1 MSCESIMRTFLIGL
15 KINQKL
21 IIMFLSISLIL
32 IITGFVALQ
41 VSFSIYEEQLY
52 RQAAEFLI
60 LLSEMVDIRLN
71 KIEQISFD
79 ILSSKEV
86 QEYLAIVRRDGNS
99 YNQYE
104 VLNNFDK
111 KMLTWFFNE
120 NYISS
125 VNVVDIKNNQYS
137 WGRNTVRID
146 PKRLEFIWKQ
156 AIRRKGGMVWI
167 GPSDFDHFVVAAR
180 MVRSIPNLELENLG
194 LIVIRIDPEKLFNNF
209 SNRKLTSEDELNFVI
224 LSTDGVVIYQ
234 KDNHQFLF
242 NELIYRMNKKMGYFI
257 DNIQGEKYLITYV
270 TSQWTNWKFV
280 NLLPYTSIFKNII
293 AVHTIL
299 VLVYVGVFV
308 LVVYLSF
315 LFSRGITKPF
325 KRLTNKMKM
334 VEKGEFEKIAQM
346 GVSIKKQGDEIA
358 ELEYNFHL
366 MVDKINTLIKEN
378 YLKQIAI
385 KESQFKALQAQINPH
400 FLYNTLDS
408 INWMARF
415 NKQYQIASMVKALGS
430 LLRNSISN
438 KSEIISLKEEMK
450 ILEDYIIIQKY
461 RYGERLKFSMDI
473 PQDYWECMIP
483 KLSLQPIVENSIQY
497 GLEKI
502 VGVCEIKVWIEPLE
516 KELKIWIE
524 DNGPGMDKDF
534 VEKLNRGEIESRG
547 SGIGIKNINERI
559 KIIFGLEYGVN
570 VSSVL
575 GEGTK
580 VCIFIP
586 CRRSDDFV

>member
-1 MSCESIMRTFLIGL
+1 MWIYMKKFFTNL

-21 IIMFLSISLIL
+21 IIMFFSISLIL
-32 IITGFVALQ
+32 ITTGFTALQ
-41 VSFSIYEEQLY
+41 LSFNIYEEQLY
-52 RQAAEFLI
+52 QKSAEFLI

-71 KIEQISFD
+71 KIDQISFD

-86 QEYLAIVRRDGNS
+86 QEYLAIVRHDDNS
-99 YNQYE
+99 YNEYE
-104 VLNNFDK
+104 VLNNFNK
-111 KMLTWFFNE
+111 KMLTWFFDE

-125 VNVVDIKNNQYS
+125 INIVDIKGNQYS
-137 WGRNTVRID
+137 WGRDTAKID
-146 PKRLEFIWKQ
+146 PKRLDFIRNQ
-156 AIRRKGGMVWI
+156 AIQREGGIVWI
-167 GPSDFDHFVVAAR
+167 GPCRFDPFIIAAR
-180 MVRSIPNLELENLG
+180 VVRSIPKLELENLG
-194 LIVIRIDPEKLFNNF
+194 LVIIRIDPEKLFNNF
-209 SNRKLTSEDELNFVI
+209 SNRRLTSEYDLNFAI
-224 LSTDGVVIYQ
+224 LSPNGVIYQ
-234 KDNHQFLF
+234 KNNHQFLF
-242 NELIYRMNKKMGYFI
+242 NELVYRMNKKMGYFI
-257 DNIQGEKYLITYV
+257 GNIQGEKYLITYV
-270 TSQWTNWKFV
+270 TSQWTSWKFV
-280 NLLPYTSIFKNII
+280 NLLPYSSIFKNII
-293 AVHTIL
+293 VVHTIL
-299 VLVYVGVFV
+299 VLVYVGIFV
-308 LVVYLSF
+308 LVIYLSL
-315 LFSRGITKPF
+315 LFSSEITKPF
-325 KRLTNKMKM
+325 RRLTNKMKM
-334 VEKGEFEKIAQM
+334 VEKGEFEKIAPM
-346 GVSIKKQGDEIA
+346 GVNIKRQGDEIA

-438 KSEIISLKEEMK
+438 KSEIITLKEEMK

-461 RYGERLKFSMDI
+461 RYGERLSFSMDI
-473 PQDYWECMIP
+473 PQDYWEYMIP

-502 VGVCEIKVWIEPLE
+502 LGVCEIKVWIEPLE
-516 KELKIWIE
+516 KGLKIWVE

-534 VEKLNRGEIESRG
+534 VEKLNKGEIEPRG

-559 KIIFGLEYGVN
+559 KIMFGMDYGINVN
-570 VSSVL
+570 SAL

-586 CRRSDDFV
+586 YKRGDEFV

>member
-1 MSCESIMRTFLIGL
+1 MWIYMKKFFANL

-21 IIMFLSISLIL
+21 IIMFFSISLIL
-32 IITGFVALQ
+32 ITTGFAALQ
-41 VSFSIYEEQLY
+41 LSFNIYEEQLY
-52 RQAAEFLI
+52 RKSAEFLI

-71 KIEQISFD
+71 KIDQISFD

-86 QEYLAIVRRDGNS
+86 QEYLAIVRHDDNS

-104 VLNNFDK
+104 VLNNFNR
-111 KMLTWFFNE
+111 KMLTWFFDE

-125 VNVVDIKNNQYS
+125 INIVDNKGNQYS
-137 WGRNTVRID
+137 WGRDTAKID
-146 PKRLEFIWKQ
+146 PKRLDFIRNQ
-156 AIRRKGGMVWI
+156 AIKREGGMVWI
-167 GPSDFDHFVVAAR
+167 GPCSFDPFIVAAR
-180 MVRSIPNLELENLG
+180 VVRSIPKLELENLG
-194 LIVIRIDPEKLFNNF
+194 LVIIRIDPEKLFNNF
-209 SNRKLTSEDELNFVI
+209 SNRRLASQYDLNFAI
-224 LSTDGVVIYQ
+224 LSENGVIYQ
-234 KDNHQFLF
+234 KNNHQFLF
-242 NELIYRMNKKMGYFI
+242 NELVYRMNKKMGYFI
-257 DNIQGEKYLITYV
+257 GNIQGEKYLITYV
-270 TSQWTNWKFV
+270 TSQWTSWKFV
-280 NLLPYTSIFKNII
+280 NLLPYSSIFKNII
-293 AVHTIL
+293 VVHTIL
-299 VLVYVGVFV
+299 VLVYIGIFV
-308 LVVYLSF
+308 LVIYLSF
-315 LFSRGITKPF
+315 LFSSEITKPF

-346 GVSIKKQGDEIA
+346 GVNIKRQGDEIA

-438 KSEIISLKEEMK
+438 KSEIITLKEEMK

-461 RYGERLKFSMDI
+461 RYGERLRFSMDI
-473 PQDYWECMIP
+473 PQDYWEYMVP

-502 VGVCEIKVWIEPLE
+502 LGVCEIKVWVEPLE
-516 KELKIWIE
+516 KGLKIWVE

-534 VEKLNRGEIESRG
+534 VEKLNKGEIEPRG

-559 KIIFGLEYGVN
+559 KIMFGMDYGINVN
-570 VSSVL
+570 SAL

-580 VCIFIP
+580 VYIFIP
-586 CRRSDDFV
+586 YKRGDEFV

>member
-1 MSCESIMRTFLIGL
+1 MRTFLIGL

>member
-1 MSCESIMRTFLIGL
+1 MKEFFTNL

-32 IITGFVALQ
+32 ITTGFVALQ
-41 VSFSIYEEQLY
+41 LSFSIYEEQLY
-52 RQAAEFLI
+52 RQSAEFLI

-71 KIEQISFD
+71 KIQQISFD

-104 VLNNFDK
+104 VLNNFNK

-120 NYISS
+120 SYISS
-125 VNVVDIKNNQYS
+125 INIVDIKDNQYS

-146 PKRLEFIWKQ
+146 PERLDFIRKQ

-167 GPSDFDHFVVAAR
+167 GPSAFDHFIVAAR
-180 MVRSIPNLELENLG
+180 VVRSIPNLELENLG
-194 LIVIRIDPEKLFNNF
+194 LIIIRIDPEKLFNNF
-209 SNRKLTSEDELNFVI
+209 SNRKLTSEDELNFAI
-224 LSTDGVVIYQ
+224 LSSDGVIYQ
-234 KDNHQFLF
+234 KNNHQFLF
-242 NELIYRMNKKMGYFI
+242 DELIYRMNKKMGYFI

-299 VLVYVGVFV
+299 VLVYVGIFM
-308 LVVYLSF
+308 LVIYLSF
-315 LFSRGITKPF
+315 LFSSEITKPF

-346 GVSIKKQGDEIA
+346 GANIKRQGDEIA

-438 KSEIISLKEEMK
+438 KSEIIPLKEEMK

-473 PQDYWECMIP
+473 PQEYWEYMIP

-502 VGVCEIKVWIEPLE
+502 LGVCEIKIWVEPLE
-516 KELKIWIE
+516 KGLKIWVE

-534 VEKLNRGEIESRG
+534 VEKLNRGEIEPRG

-559 KIIFGLEYGVN
+559 KIIFGMEYGVN
-570 VSSVL
+570 VTSVL

-586 CRRSDDFV
+586 YKRGDDFV